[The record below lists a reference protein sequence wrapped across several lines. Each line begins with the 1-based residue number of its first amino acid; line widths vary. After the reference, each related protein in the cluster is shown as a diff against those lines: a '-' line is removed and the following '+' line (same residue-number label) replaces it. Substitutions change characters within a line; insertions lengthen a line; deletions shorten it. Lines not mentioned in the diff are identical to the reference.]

1 LGIPLNGL
9 FNLLSRRLLMSAPD
23 QSKIQ
28 KFRELLHKEWTN
40 DKTVAAWRKWQARIA
55 AFTHGAT
62 EAILERAHL
71 RPGMR
76 VLDLASGVGDP
87 ALSMA
92 AEVAP
97 SGQVTATDLGPGMI
111 SLAEE
116 LARKKG
122 LTNIKFREASAESLP
137 FADESFDV
145 LTCRF
150 GIMFFPDLPR
160 ALRECLRVLKPG
172 GRAVFVAWGKKEQP
186 FFTTTAG
193 IILKHVP
200 VPPPPPDPDGPSL
213 FMFGERDRLRRA
225 LEAAGFGNVH
235 EEERIVA
242 GRWPTSVEEYWEQFS
257 EVAAPFRPLIE
268 QLTPEKLSQAKSEIY
283 TALKKF
289 WNGKELNM
297 PLEIIIGTGVRP

>member
-1 LGIPLNGL
+1 
-9 FNLLSRRLLMSAPD
+9 MSAPD
-23 QSKIQ
+23 PSKIQ
-28 KFRELLHKEWTN
+28 KFREHLHEEWTGHE
-40 DKTVAAWRKWQARIA
+40 TVAAWRKWHDRIA
-55 AFTHGAT
+55 IFTRGAT
-62 EAILERAHL
+62 EAILETAQRRQGL
-71 RPGMR
+71 R

-87 ALSMA
+87 ALSIA
-92 AEVAP
+92 AKVTP
-97 SGQVTATDLGPGMI
+97 SGRVTATDLGSGMI

-122 LTNIKFREASAESLP
+122 FTNIEFRETSAESIP
-137 FADESFDV
+137 FADESYDA

-213 FMFGERDRLRRA
+213 FMFGERDRLRHA
-225 LEAAGFGNVH
+225 LSAAGFSNVH
-235 EEERIVA
+235 EEDRIIA
-242 GRWPTSVEEYWEQFS
+242 GRWSSSVEEYWEQFS

-268 QLTPEKLSQAKSEIY
+268 QLTPEMMAQAKSEIFA
-283 TALKKF
+283 ALKKF
-289 WNGKELNM
+289 WDGRELNM
-297 PLEIIIGTGVRP
+297 PLEIVIGTGTRP

>member
-1 LGIPLNGL
+1 
-9 FNLLSRRLLMSAPD
+9 MSTPSVPPD
-23 QSKIQ
+23 SAKIQ
-28 KFRELLHKEWTN
+28 KFRELLHQEWTG
-40 DKTVAAWRKWQARIA
+40 DRTVAAWRKWHTQIA
-55 AFTHGAT
+55 VFTHGAT
-62 EAILERAHL
+62 EAILEAAHL

-76 VLDLASGVGDP
+76 VLDLACGVGDP
-87 ALSMA
+87 ALSIA

-97 SGQVTATDLGPGMI
+97 SGRVTATDLGPGMM

-122 LTNIKFREASAESLP
+122 ISNIEFREANAESLP
-137 FADESFDV
+137 FPGESYDV

-150 GIMFFPDLPR
+150 GVMFFPDLPK
-160 ALRECLRVLKPG
+160 ALRECFRVLKPG
-172 GRAVFVAWGKKEQP
+172 GRAAFVAWGKKEQP

-193 IILKHVP
+193 IVLKHVP

-225 LEAAGFGNVH
+225 LEAAGFSNVH
-235 EEERIVA
+235 EEDRIIA
-242 GRWPTSVEEYWEQFS
+242 GRWASSVEEYWEQFS

-268 QLTPEKLSQAKSEIY
+268 QLTPEKMAQAKSEIFA
-283 TALKKF
+283 ALKKF

-297 PLEIIIGTGVRP
+297 PLEIVIGTGVRP